1 MNKDRIYMS
10 FQKEMLEELLETIVG
25 RIMAPKDDRILIS
38 RIYEYI
44 RLHGKG
50 QSKLKTGLRLL
61 ISWYQNREII
71 LNFPDGLK

>member
-1 MNKDRIYMS
+1 MS

-38 RIYEYI
+38 RIYEYV

-61 ISWYQNREII
+61 IN
-71 LNFPDGLK
+71 